1 MARGRMSD
9 NNRNQICDIDDGDI
23 ELYAMNRLS
32 DVPVREHIDSCASC
46 LARVA
51 EDRYYITAL
60 KTVLRDMKARKPAAF
75 SGGDAQSTSAANG

>member
-1 MARGRMSD
+1 MS
-9 NNRNQICDIDDGDI
+9 NHHHNQRCDTDDGDI

-46 LARVA
+46 LTRAA

-60 KTVLRDMKARKPAAF
+60 KAVLSDIQARRTTVFSNAAH
-75 SGGDAQSTSAANG
+75 SAAADNG

>member
-1 MARGRMSD
+1 MS
-9 NNRNQICDIDDGDI
+9 NHHRNQTCHTDDGDI

-46 LARVA
+46 LTRVA

-60 KTVLRDMKARKPAAF
+60 KTVLREMKARRTAVF
-75 SGGDAQSTSAANG
+75 RNGEAQATSAAKG